1 MSAREH
7 ADKLWVSL
15 QELGARRL
23 MILGLVGLTVFLT
36 IGLSAYYL
44 SRPQLTVLY
53 SGLER
58 EDVTRI
64 GSALT
69 EAGVE
74 FDVNTAGNAVMVAH
88 SQTARA
94 RMLLAEK
101 GLPYSANAGY
111 ELFDNLGSL
120 GITSFMQEVTRVR
133 ALEGEIA
140 RSVQAIRGVSAAR
153 VHIVMA
159 DPGSFRREQRP
170 PSASVVVR
178 MESPDAGGAAQS
190 IRHLV
195 AAAVPGMSVERVT
208 VLSTDGTLLASGDDG
223 ANGATGRVA
232 TLTATVNREIEGNIR
247 RTLAPYLGLDNFE
260 VSVKASLNTD
270 RRVINETIFDPD
282 SRVERSIRTIRE
294 NETAQNLSRD
304 TPTTVQQNI
313 PDEEVGATP
322 GEQSSEE
329 VQRRED
335 LTNFEISSKQIQ
347 TSSEGYAIENL
358 SIALLVN
365 HGRLAAALGEGAG
378 EAEIAAQIAEIEALA
393 ASAAGLRSERGDTL
407 KVAVVNFLEDNGNFA
422 PVPGPNITEILVRQ
436 TGNIVSAL
444 AMLLVAAMVIWFG
457 LRPAV
462 NAIVQRPAQSEE
474 QTALA
479 QAATPVTLEDG
490 SNGYGAAGT
499 AGQLAGAGAGGM
511 GGETNLIADVSSKF
525 NTNTV
530 KRLEQIVNLN
540 EEQAVHILRQWMRES
555 EDA

>member
-7 ADKLWVSL
+7 ADKLWMSL

-23 MILGLVGLTVFLT
+23 MILALVGLTVFAT

-44 SRPQLTVLY
+44 SRPQFTVLY

-69 EAGVE
+69 EAGIE
-74 FDVNTAGNAVMVAH
+74 FDINTAGDAVMVAH

-223 ANGATGRVA
+223 SNGATAQMA
-232 TLTATVNREIEGNIR
+232 TLTAGVNRDIESNVR

-260 VSVKASLNTD
+260 VSAKASLNTD

-282 SRVERSIRTIRE
+282 SRVERSIRIIRE
-294 NETAQNLSRD
+294 NETAENLSRD

-313 PDEEVGATP
+313 PEEEVGAVP
-322 GEQSSEE
+322 GEQSNEE

-335 LTNFEISSKQIQ
+335 LTNYEISSTQIQ
-347 TSSEGYAIENL
+347 TSSEGYAIENV

-365 HGRLAAALGEGAG
+365 RSRLTAALGEDAG
-378 EAEIAAQIAEIEALA
+378 EAELAAQIAEIEALA
-393 ASAAGLRSERGDTL
+393 ASAAGLREERGDTL
-407 KVAVVNFLEDNGNFA
+407 KVAVVNFLDDYGNFE
-422 PVPGPNITEILVRQ
+422 PVPGPAMSEILLRQ

-462 NAIVQRPAQSEE
+462 NAIVQRPQSE
-474 QTALA
+474 QQQAID
-479 QAATPVTLEDG
+479 QAATPLAIESEG
-490 SNGYGAAGT
+490 GGYGAA
-499 AGQLAGAGAGGM
+499 ALADRMAGGS
-511 GGETNLIADVSSKF
+511 GDVDLIADVSSRF
-525 NTNTV
+525 NTNNV
-530 KRLEQIVNLN
+530 RRLEQIVNLN